1 MRKKLKQHLQEWVK
15 KMNKKEIIKEYLED
29 QISICVETRNKIRE
43 ARAKRNFP
51 FMDFETFDKLD
62 VECITKLDA
71 LKLLVNQLDE

>member
-1 MRKKLKQHLQEWVK
+1 
-15 KMNKKEIIKEYLED
+15 MNKKESIKEYLED

-43 ARAKRNFP
+43 ARAKRNFS